1 MSTYKVENL
10 TFTYPG
16 RDVAALSDINL
27 EIRQGEFVTLCGP
40 SGSGKTTLLRHL
52 KPYTTPHGAVSG
64 EIFFDGKPIG
74 EFSERDMAAKIGFVF
89 QSPENQ
95 IVTDKVWH
103 ELAFG
108 LECLGFTTPEI
119 RLRVSEMASFFG
131 IQTWFH
137 KSVTELSGGQR
148 QILALASIMALQPS
162 ALILDEP
169 TSQLDPI
176 AAGEFLATVGKI
188 NRELGVTVVLTEHR
202 LEEAFP
208 LSSRVVV
215 MDGGRVIAD
224 GVPREVGL
232 GLSGLGHGMF
242 LAMPTPMR
250 VWAAVRSAFPSDS
263 DLKCPI
269 TVRDGADWLN
279 SVVGERA
286 AAGPYFSDQ
295 ALVGADDS
303 SARFVG
309 VTPGGNGRAAA
320 GPYFSA
326 CAEKYAK
333 DTPKGTLPPLESPG
347 LANSLRLRHVA
358 RPGTRDV
365 GRGTRDAGRETMDDG
380 RGTRD
385 EGRGTRGDG
394 ASSAVSLYD
403 VWFRYGK
410 DQVDVVKGLDFRAFY
425 GEVTAI
431 LGGNGTGKSTTL
443 SLIAGL
449 NVPYRGKVSADRQVI
464 MLPQNP
470 QSIFVEKT
478 VREDLLEIL
487 SERNLSKAE
496 KESRLAAMVKLC
508 RLEEFLDFH
517 PYDLSGGEQQRTALA
532 KVLLLRPKIL
542 LLDEPTKGLDAEF
555 KQILAAILEKL
566 TKAGVAVIM
575 ASHDVEFCAQYA
587 DRCALFFDGNI
598 VTENNPHAFFSG
610 NSFYTTA
617 SNRMARN
624 IIPDATTPED
634 IVLALGGTVD
644 WKVPSEDMRLWDEE
658 ATYAPEDALAPPPQK
673 VPKLTKARKI
683 IAAVFGF
690 LWLFGII
697 FAAIYFDGFNAFIGG
712 GSQAMAAAA
721 DGALRYVGILLA
733 VSIGIVGVTMALA
746 YKREKAPVQVRLK
759 KQKLSRRTIAAAV
772 IIILTIPITIYAGS
786 YFFGDRR
793 YYFISLLIILQTMLP
808 FALVFESRKPQAREL
823 VVIAVLCAIAVA
835 GRAALF
841 MLPQFKPVIALVI
854 IAAVAFGG
862 EAGFLVGAMTGFV
875 SNFFFGQ
882 GPWTPYQMF
891 ALGFIGLLAGVL
903 FQKGILRRSPAS
915 LAVFGALATFIIY
928 GGILNP
934 ASVIIFQG
942 TPTLPMI
949 LAAYLQGI
957 PMDLVHAAATVTFI
971 LILSKPM
978 LEKLDRIKEKYGLV
992 S

>member
-1 MSTYKVENL
+1 MSTYKIENL
-10 TFTYPG
+10 TFTYPN
-16 RDVAALSDINL
+16 RDIAALADISL
-27 EIRQGEFVTLCGP
+27 KIRHGEFVTLCGP
-40 SGSGKTTLLRHL
+40 SGCGKTTLLRHL
-52 KPYTTPHGAVSG
+52 KPHTSPHGVVLG
-64 EIFFDGKPIG
+64 QIFFDNRLIS
-74 EFSERDMAAKIGFVF
+74 EYSERDMAAKIGFVL

-108 LECLGFTTPEI
+108 LECLGFKTPEI

-137 KSVTELSGGQR
+137 KSVTELSGGQK
-148 QILALASIMALQPS
+148 QLLALASIMALQPS

-176 AAGEFLATVGKI
+176 AASEFLATVGKI
-188 NRELGVTVVLTEHR
+188 NRELGVTVILTEHR

-208 LSSRVVV
+208 LSTRAVV

-224 GVPREVGL
+224 GAPREVGL
-232 GLSGLGHGMF
+232 QLSGQGHGMF

-250 VWAAVRSAFPSDS
+250 VWAAVNGSVPNLLD
-263 DLKCPI
+263 DECPV
-269 TVRDGADWLN
+269 TVRDGANWLGCLVDGYAPTGKDGLRRLTFCYATE
-279 SVVGERA
+279 SKQRA
-286 AAGPYFSDQ
+286 HQGDFA
-295 ALVGADDS
+295 
-303 SARFVG
+303 
-309 VTPGGNGRAAA
+309 
-320 GPYFSA
+320 
-326 CAEKYAK
+326 
-333 DTPKGTLPPLESPG
+333 PLEPPGSLTRCGSNKTRPRTKNERFSFAYVQSP
-347 LANSLRLRHVA
+347 LAISM
-358 RPGTRDV
+358 
-365 GRGTRDAGRETMDDG
+365 E
-380 RGTRD
+380 
-385 EGRGTRGDG
+385 
-394 ASSAVSLYD
+394 D
-403 VWFRYGK
+403 VWFRYER
-410 DQVDVVKGLDFRAFY
+410 DQADVLKGLDFRAGY

-449 NVPYRGKVSADRQVI
+449 NVPYRGKVSSDRQVI

-478 VREDLLEIL
+478 VHEDLLEIL
-487 SERNLSKAE
+487 SETNFSKAE
-496 KESRLAAMVKLC
+496 KESRLAAMVRLC
-508 RLEEFLDFH
+508 RLEELLDFH

-555 KQILAAILEKL
+555 KQVFAAILKKL
-566 TKAGVAVIM
+566 TAAGVAVIM
-575 ASHDVEFCAQYA
+575 ASHDIEFCAQYA
-587 DRCALFFDGNI
+587 DRCTLFFDGNI
-598 VTENNPHAFFSG
+598 VTENTPHAFFSG

-624 IIPDATTPED
+624 VIPDAVTVED
-634 IVLALGGTVD
+634 IVISLGGTAD
-644 WKVPSEDMRLWDEE
+644 WKVQSEDMKLWCEG
-658 ATYAPEDALAPPPQK
+658 ATYFAEDTLASPPPK
-673 VPKLTKARKI
+673 VPKLTKTRKI
-683 IAAVFGF
+683 IAIIFGF
-690 LWLFGII
+690 LWL
-697 FAAIYFDGFNAFIGG
+697 AAIVVAGINFDGFNAFISGG
-712 GSQAMAAAA
+712 TQAMVAAS
-721 DGALRYVGILLA
+721 DGAFRYVGILLA
-733 VSIGIVGVTMALA
+733 ISIGIVGVTMALA
-746 YKREKAPVQVRLK
+746 YKREVNPAQVRLK
-759 KQKLSRRTIAAAV
+759 NKNLSKRTIAAAI

-835 GRAALF
+835 GRVALF
-841 MLPQFKPVIALVI
+841 MLPQFKPVVALVI

-882 GPWTPYQMF
+882 GPHTPYQMF

-903 FQKGILRRSPAS
+903 FQKGLLRRSPTA

-934 ASVIIFQG
+934 ASVLIFQG
-942 TPTLPMI
+942 RPTLPMI

-957 PMDLVHAAATVTFI
+957 PMDLIHTAATITFI

-992 S
+992 DVS